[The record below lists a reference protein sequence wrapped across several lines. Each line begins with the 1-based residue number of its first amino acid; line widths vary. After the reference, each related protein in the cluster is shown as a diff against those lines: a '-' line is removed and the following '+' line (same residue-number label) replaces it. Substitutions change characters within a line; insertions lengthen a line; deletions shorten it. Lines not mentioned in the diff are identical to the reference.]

1 MSPRSL
7 VLLLAAASLAGCAI
21 APPPPPASTLQALIS
36 WRTPAATEAD
46 VDPHWWRHFGD
57 PVLDDLVERALAR
70 NADLRIAG
78 VRVAE
83 YRARADIADAAHWP
97 AFGASAGPA
106 RARARTGA
114 GAGAGAG
121 GFAESTGYQLGVQAS
136 YEVDLWGRI
145 ARLGDAAVAE
155 LQGQQAARDAA
166 ALSVA
171 ATVASG
177 YLNLRG
183 LDAKLALAQ
192 ATLRSRDESL
202 ARARRL
208 FDVGYNSRLE
218 WVQADAELH
227 DAAATVRAL
236 QRTIAQQENALQLL
250 LGDNPGA
257 VPRGTALDDLVLPP
271 TAAGLPST
279 LLRRRPDIAEA
290 EFKVASTDASLA
302 AACDQLLPSL
312 QLSVSATLQG
322 LSLHQLLDTPY
333 TLWSLGGSVLAPLL
347 QGRRLQAGTEAAAAL
362 RDQAVIAYEQ
372 TVRMAFGEVDNGLSA
387 IASLQQQAGEAGARA
402 SAAAAA
408 LRIARNRYRNG
419 YATYLEELDAQRSSY
434 AADQVVIQLRVALL
448 AAHVDLYRAL
458 GGGWRSTSPAAG

>member
-1 MSPRSL
+1 MRPAHL
-7 VLLLAAASLAGCAI
+7 ALLLAAARLAGCAI
-21 APPPPPASTLQALIS
+21 APQPPPASTLQAPIA
-36 WRTPAATEAD
+36 WRTPAATAAD
-46 VDPHWWRHFGD
+46 VDPHWWRRFGD
-57 PVLDDLVERALAR
+57 PVLDGLVERAIAH
-70 NADLRIAG
+70 NADLRIAAA
-78 VRVAE
+78 RVAE
-83 YRARADIADAAHWP
+83 YRARVDIADAAHWP
-97 AFGASAGPA
+97 AFGASAGLA
-106 RARARTGA
+106 RNRARTA
-114 GAGAGAG
+114 AG
-121 GFAESTGYQLGVQAS
+121 GFADSTVYQLGVQAS

-145 ARLGDAAVAE
+145 ARLGDAAAAD

-171 ATVASG
+171 ATVGSG
-177 YLNLRG
+177 YFNLRG
-183 LDAKLALAQ
+183 LDAQLALAQ

-202 ARARRL
+202 LLARRL

-218 WVQADAELH
+218 WVQADAEQH
-227 DAAATVRAL
+227 NAAATVSAL

-257 VPRGTALDDLVLPP
+257 VPRGTALDGLVPPP
-271 TAAGLPST
+271 TAAMLPST
-279 LLRRRPDIAEA
+279 LLRRRPDIAQA
-290 EFKVASTDASLA
+290 EFKVASADASLA
-302 AACDQLLPSL
+302 AARDQLLPSL
-312 QLSVSATLQG
+312 QLSASATLQG

-333 TLWSLGGSVLAPLL
+333 TLWSVGGSVLAPLL
-347 QGRRLQAGTEAAAAL
+347 QGRRLQAGTEVAAAL

-372 TVRMAFGEVDNGLSA
+372 TVRTAFGEVDNGLSA

-434 AADQVVIQLRVALL
+434 AADQVVIQLRAALL

-458 GGGWRSTSPAAG
+458 GGGWGPASPAAG